1 MIMLVWQG
9 KVALKINTKSNS
21 MPAISLYKGEL
32 QIALVNK
39 SHLFLSLSLDVI
51 IIIIFVK
58 L

>member
-1 MIMLVWQG
+1 MIMHRVARESSSQNKY
-9 KVALKINTKSNS
+9 KVKVNA
-21 MPAISLYKGEL
+21 AISLYKGEL